1 MSIRAVACAV
11 RKTEAPQGWIIAAA
25 GLAQHLLPCHAWLF
39 SCVAVGISG
48 DVHACGRHEC
58 DSARKKRSSR
68 APCAFALCCD
78 TNLAGRSQHQPQVE
92 VILLVEQG
100 WGCRVCTDQS
110 EGWELR
116 CCLARGLTGA
126 GCSWTQVWMAGRSS
140 RVAHHPVFTCSR
152 PNQCGV
158 PGFPHCLSLQ
168 FSVATPCLF
177 GPAVGGREVPG
188 PY

>member
-1 MSIRAVACAV
+1 MLVAVMSATQRARRGRPVRRVHLHCAV
-11 RKTEAPQGWIIAAA
+11 TPTWRVVVNTSP
-25 GLAQHLLPCHAWLF
+25 
-39 SCVAVGISG
+39 
-48 DVHACGRHEC
+48 
-58 DSARKKRSSR
+58 
-68 APCAFALCCD
+68 
-78 TNLAGRSQHQPQVE
+78 SQHQPQVE

-126 GCSWTQVWMAGRSS
+126 GCSWAQVWMAGRSS

-152 PNQCGV
+152 PNQCRV
-158 PGFPHCLSLQ
+158 PGFPHHLSLQ